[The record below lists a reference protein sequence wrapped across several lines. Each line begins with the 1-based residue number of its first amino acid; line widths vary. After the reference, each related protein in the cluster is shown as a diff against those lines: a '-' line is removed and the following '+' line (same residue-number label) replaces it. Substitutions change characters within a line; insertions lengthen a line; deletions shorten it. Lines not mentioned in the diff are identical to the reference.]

1 MTSRYVQAPV
11 TGSEREVL
19 TGFLAEQRSLVL
31 WKLADAQDA
40 DLLSVATTTGLT
52 ARGVL
57 NHLTHVERWWWR
69 DRFAGEDGL
78 SYDWTDEDPD
88 GEFHLGPE
96 KPLATLLLEYE
107 QECVRADAVF
117 DAVDLDAVGVRTA
130 SSARWVLVHLIQE
143 TARHLGHLD
152 LLRELA
158 DGSVGVE
165 PLRER

>member
-19 TGFLAEQRSLVL
+19 TGF
-31 WKLADAQDA
+31 
-40 DLLSVATTTGLT
+40 
-52 ARGVL
+52 
-57 NHLTHVERWWWR
+57 
-69 DRFAGEDGL
+69 AGEDGL
-78 SYDWTDEDPD
+78 SYDWPDEDPD

-107 QECVRADAVF
+107 QECVRADAV
-117 DAVDLDAVGVRTA
+117 LDAVGVRTA
-130 SSARWVLVHLIQE
+130 SSARWVLVHLIEE

-158 DGSVGVE
+158 DGSVGGE